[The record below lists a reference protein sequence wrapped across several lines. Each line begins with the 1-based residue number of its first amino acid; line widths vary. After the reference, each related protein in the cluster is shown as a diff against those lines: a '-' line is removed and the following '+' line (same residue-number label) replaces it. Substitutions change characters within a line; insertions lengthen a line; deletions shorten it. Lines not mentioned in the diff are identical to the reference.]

1 MEKYNVVI
9 LAGGRCPWLKDVA
22 GTDVRCLAKLNG
34 KRMLDYIIEA
44 IRESGRVKRII
55 LAIDPA
61 VIEGEALPEDV
72 ELCEAAKDLPST
84 ADKAVAALNYTGKV
98 LFVCD
103 DIPFLHGAA
112 INNFLDKCEARPGGN
127 SYYPLIPKEVCEA
140 TFPHAKRTYARTKEG
155 LFTGGNIMMM
165 DAEVIPTALAK
176 GREIFAKR
184 KKPLE
189 LVKMLGVGF
198 ILKFLFHR
206 LTLDDVEERGSLAVG
221 FNGKA
226 IVSDFAEV
234 GMDIDKPADWE
245 LAQKYLG

>member
-9 LAGGRCPWLKDVA
+9 LAGGRCPWLKEFA
-22 GTDVRCLAKLNG
+22 GTDVRCLAKING

-44 IRESGRVKRII
+44 IHESGRVKRIL

-61 VIEGEALPEDV
+61 VMSGEELPKGV
-72 ELCEAAKDLPST
+72 ELCEAAQDLPST
-84 ADKAVAALNYTGKV
+84 ADKAVSALGYKGKV

-112 INNFLDKCEARPGGN
+112 INDFLDKCEARPGGN

-140 TFPHAKRTYARTKEG
+140 AFPNAKRTYAKTKEG

-165 DAEVIPTALAK
+165 DAEVIPAALAK

-189 LVKMLGVGF
+189 LVKMLGLGF
-198 ILKFLFHR
+198 IFKFLFHR
-206 LTLDDVEERGSLAVG
+206 LTLDDVEKRGSLVVG
-221 FNGKA
+221 FDGKA
-226 IVSDFAEV
+226 IVSSFAEV
-234 GMDIDKPADWE
+234 GMDVDKPEDFA
-245 LAQKYLG
+245 LAEKYLG